1 MRTPDILGI
10 VMEAAG
16 NWSRHKAAQ
25 AGAALAY
32 YSVFSLGPIIVV
44 AMALAGLLFGGDA
57 VRGEVSASFRDL
69 LGPSGAA
76 AVDTMLAGASRE
88 HEGVV
93 AIVLGTAT
101 LLFAAVGV
109 VVQLKSVLNNVW
121 DVDPRRT
128 AGVLA
133 VIMSYIISLTGVL
146 AVGFLLIVSL
156 LVTTAIN
163 ALGHYLGATAELALH
178 GFGTLASLLI
188 VASLFAAMFK
198 WLPDTEV
205 GWRDV
210 WLGAGLTAALF
221 EIGKYLISLYIA
233 NQGLQSA
240 FGAAASLVVI
250 LIWIYYTSQILLL
263 GAEFT
268 HVFAERHGSR
278 QDRKPAL
285 QTSDKP

>member
-10 VMEAAG
+10 AMEATG
-16 NWSRHKAAQ
+16 NWSRHKDAQ

-32 YSVFSLGPIIVV
+32 YSVFSLGPLIVV

-93 AIVLGTAT
+93 AMVLGTAT

-109 VVQLKSVLNNVW
+109 VVQLKSTLNGVW

-128 AGVLA
+128 SGVMA
-133 VIMSYIISLTGVL
+133 VLMSYVVSLAGVL

-163 ALGHYLGATAELALH
+163 AVGHYLAASAEITLH
-178 GFGTLASLLI
+178 GAGALASLVI
-188 VASLFAAMFK
+188 VTSLFAAMFK

-205 GWRDV
+205 AWRDV
-210 WLGAGLTAALF
+210 WLGAGLTAVLF

-240 FGAAASLVVI
+240 FGAASSLVVI
-250 LIWIYYTSQILLL
+250 LIWVYYTSQILLL

-268 HVFAERHGSR
+268 RVFAERHGSKRDR
-278 QDRKPAL
+278 QPTRRIE
-285 QTSDKP
+285 